1 MNLRRD
7 IPGMPVNFVA
17 PAATPPFT
25 EQARKWKTEAMFDTD
40 ALIAACHGALAEPD
54 PQRAVR
60 EILLR
65 TLENPRPAADALGKD
80 LGGLDILFNSPEL
93 TVLNAVWAPG
103 MTLFPH
109 DHRMW
114 AVIGIY
120 GGVEDNTMYR
130 RGPERIVPA
139 GGRVIVESDVLAL
152 GADAIHAVAN
162 PERRFTGA
170 IHIYGGDFVNQPR
183 SQWDPDTL
191 LEQPYSLEEVMR
203 RFAQANEDWKAQLGQ
218 DVNETVT

>member
-1 MNLRRD
+1 L
-7 IPGMPVNFVA
+7 
-17 PAATPPFT
+17 
-25 EQARKWKTEAMFDTD
+25 FDTD
-40 ALIAACHGALAEPD
+40 TLVAECLTAVRAETETR
-54 PQRAVR
+54 RAVR

-65 TLENPRPAADALGKD
+65 TLEKPQPVAQAIGKD
-80 LGGLDILFNSPEL
+80 VGGIDLIFKSEEL
-93 TVLNAVWAPG
+93 TVLNVIWAPG
-103 MTLFPH
+103 MAIYPH

-130 RGPERIVPA
+130 RGPERIVEA
-139 GGRVIVESDVLAL
+139 GGKSLRESDVVGL
-152 GADAIHAVAN
+152 GSDVIHAVAN

-191 LEQPYSLEEVMR
+191 LEQPYNLEQVR
-203 RFAQANEDWKAQLGQ
+203 ALFAQANADWAAQLGQ
-218 DVNETVT
+218 DLDEDAR

>member
-1 MNLRRD
+1 
-7 IPGMPVNFVA
+7 
-17 PAATPPFT
+17 
-25 EQARKWKTEAMFDTD
+25 MFDTD
-40 ALIAACHGALAEPD
+40 TLVGDCHEALKEPD
-54 PQRAVR
+54 SQRAVR
-60 EILLR
+60 ELLIR
-65 TLENPRPAADALGKD
+65 SLENPGPAAKALGKD
-80 LGGLDILFNSPEL
+80 LGGLDIIYNSPEL
-93 TVLNAVWAPG
+93 TVLNVIWAPG
-103 MTLFPH
+103 MALYPH

-139 GGRVIVESDVLAL
+139 GGRKIAESDVLAL

-191 LEQPYSLEEVMR
+191 LEQPYNLDEVRQM
-203 RFAQANEDWKAQLGQ
+203 FATANEEWANQLGH
-218 DVNETVT
+218 DVDETVT

>member
-1 MNLRRD
+1 
-7 IPGMPVNFVA
+7 V
-17 PAATPPFT
+17 
-25 EQARKWKTEAMFDTD
+25 FDAD
-40 ALIAACHGALAEPD
+40 VLIAASHEALKDPD

-60 EILLR
+60 ELLIR
-65 TLENPRPAADALGKD
+65 TLENPRPVAEVLGKD
-80 LGGLDILFNSPEL
+80 LGGLDVVFNSPEL
-93 TVLNAVWAPG
+93 TVLNVIWAPG
-103 MTLFPH
+103 MALYPH

-120 GGVEDNTMYR
+120 GGIEDNTMYR

-139 GGRVIVESDVLAL
+139 GGRKIGESDVLAL

-170 IHIYGGDFVNQPR
+170 IHIYGGDFINQPR

-191 LEQPYSLEEVMR
+191 VEQPYNLGEVQR
-203 RFAQANEDWKAQLGQ
+203 LFAAANEDWAKQLGH
-218 DVNETVT
+218 DVDETVT